1 MSIPGTTEQKDK
13 LVYQTV
19 SCAYCHTWKRVMKSK
34 HTAEEFVAVM
44 TRMQTYYTD
53 GTAVSDDGRGRGQ
66 KNMPDRVAA
75 AEKNANWGTP
85 RRKIWRST
93 SRR

>member
-1 MSIPGTTEQKDK
+1 M
-13 LVYQTV
+13 YQTV

-34 HTAEEFVAVM
+34 HTAEELVAVM

-66 KNMPDRVAA
+66 KEHARA
-75 AEKNANWGTP
+75 GG
-85 RRKIWRST
+85 RRREE
-93 SRR
+93 RELG

>member
-19 SCAYCHTWKRVMKSK
+19 SCAYCHNWQRVMKSK
-34 HTAEEFVAVM
+34 HTAEELVSVM

-53 GTAVSDDGRGRGQ
+53 GSAVSNDGRMEDFHSLGGQ
-66 KNMPDRVAA
+66 KSSVSA
-75 AEKNANWGTP
+75 
-85 RRKIWRST
+85 
-93 SRR
+93 